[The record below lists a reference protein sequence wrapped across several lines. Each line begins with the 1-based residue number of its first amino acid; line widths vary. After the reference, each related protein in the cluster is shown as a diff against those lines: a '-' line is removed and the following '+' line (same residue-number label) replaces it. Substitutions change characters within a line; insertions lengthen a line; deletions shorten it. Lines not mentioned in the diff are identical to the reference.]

1 MAEVTGVA
9 VHVTTLKRY
18 KYGGPS
24 ETVGQYMAEVELP
37 DGRNL
42 SDLLVADGLAV
53 YWDGQGPRPAD
64 G

>member
-1 MAEVTGVA
+1 VA